1 VESSQK
7 FLDPRTLAKVKDLEV
22 RARRIVE
29 GFVSG
34 SHKSPFQGVS
44 VEFAEHRQYT
54 AGDDTRHI
62 DWKLYGKT
70 DKYYL
75 KRYEQETNL
84 VCNLAI
90 DTSESMKYASAGKT
104 KLEYACEVAAVLAY
118 LILHQQDSVGA
129 AFFEHKLRYL
139 VPPSGQASHL
149 NQILHLLAVCQPS
162 NVPSRIG
169 PVLDELA
176 NRWSKRSLVF
186 ILTDG
191 FDDVESLLIGLK
203 HLKHRR
209 HEVALL
215 HILDPAELDFPFKD
229 ITLFRGLESLPEAL
243 VEPRAIRKAYREEFD
258 RFRREVEVGCRTAD
272 VDYMMVRTDEPL
284 DRMLTRY
291 LSTRASRRGL
301 A

>member
-1 VESSQK
+1 MESSQK

-54 AGDDTRHI
+54 PGDDTRHI

-84 VCNLAI
+84 VANLVL
-90 DTSESMKYASAGKT
+90 DTSESMKYGSAGRT
-104 KLEYACEVAAVLAY
+104 KLDHAREIAAVLSF

-139 VPPSGQASHL
+139 VPPSGQATHI
-149 NQILHLLAVCQPS
+149 NQILHLLAVCQPA
-162 NVPSRIG
+162 NVASQIG

-176 NRWSKRSLVF
+176 GRWSKRSLVF
-186 ILTDG
+186 ILTDC
-191 FDDVESLLIGLK
+191 FDDVPSILTGLK

-209 HEVALL
+209 HELVLF
-215 HILDPAELDFPFKD
+215 HVLDPAELDFPFRD
-229 ITLFRGLESLPEAL
+229 VTLFKGLESLPEAL
-243 VEPRAIRKAYREEFD
+243 VEPRAIRQAYKTEFEK
-258 RFRREVEVGCRTAD
+258 FRREVEVGCRSAD
-272 VDYMMVRTDEPL
+272 VDYLLVRTDEPV
-284 DRMLTRY
+284 DRLLTRF